1 MQIIRHLTLIR
12 HNQSLEAHGESVLSR
27 KGRLPLVGVLG
38 HFEVI
43 EHHAGVSIEFP
54 GLFRDVG
61 TAL

>member
-1 MQIIRHLTLIR
+1 M
-12 HNQSLEAHGESVLSR
+12 NGASLHGESVLSR